1 MRLFFSFL
9 NDSGMDM
16 DRNTAKYRGFSM
28 AMLGILAMIIMSM
41 CPIQLIMAIPG
52 GRETI
57 PDAQSNKELQKL
69 ANFAVT
75 QYSAQKV
82 QRP

>member
-1 MRLFFSFL
+1 MRLFFCVD
-9 NDSGMDM
+9 DSGLDM
-16 DRNTAKYRGFSM
+16 DRNTAKYHSCSM
-28 AMLGILAMIIMSM
+28 AMLGILAIIIMSM
-41 CPIQLIMAIPG
+41 CPIRLIMALPG

-75 QYSAQKV
+75 QYSSQKV
-82 QRP
+82 QKP